1 MKISKKTVIIT
12 SMITLLPVVFGL
24 LMWNKLPDPMPTHFG
39 ADGVADGFSSKGFAV
54 FGLPL
59 ILLGAHLIC
68 IFASKS
74 DPKSKNYSEKL
85 FHLIVWL
92 IPVLSLLVDGAMY
105 AYALGTTI
113 DITMLVM
120 VITSV
125 LFIIIGNYLPKCK
138 HNYTMGVKLP
148 WTLADENNWNA
159 THRVAGYVWMLGG
172 VVLLINSFFFN
183 MYVFFIAI
191 TVMVLI
197 PCVYS
202 YMFYRKHGVAEKKE
216 EE

>member
-1 MKISKKTVIIT
+1 M
-12 SMITLLPVVFGL
+12 
-24 LMWNKLPDPMPTHFG
+24 
-39 ADGVADGFSSKGFAV
+39 ADGFSSKGFAV

-59 ILLGAHLIC
+59 ILLGAHLLC

-159 THRVAGYVWMLGG
+159 THRVAGYAWMLGG
-172 VVLLINSFFFN
+172 VVLLVNFFFFN
-183 MYVFFIAI
+183 LYVFFVVIM
-191 TVMVLI
+191 VMTLI
-197 PCVYS
+197 PCIYS
-202 YMFYRKHGVAEKKE
+202 YMFYRKHGVAQKE
-216 EE
+216 EEE